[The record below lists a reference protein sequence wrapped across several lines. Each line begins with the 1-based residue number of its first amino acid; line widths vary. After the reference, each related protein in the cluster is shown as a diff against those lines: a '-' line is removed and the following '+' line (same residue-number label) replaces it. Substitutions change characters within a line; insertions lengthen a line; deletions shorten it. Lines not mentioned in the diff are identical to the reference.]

1 MCSEK
6 VLTTVNYAHLTM
18 NTVLFASKTEQKNNE
33 QGPIPSINS
42 NRNPNYN

>member
-18 NTVLFASKTEQKNNE
+18 NTVLATSKTEQENNE
-33 QGPIPSINS
+33 QGPIPSTNS
-42 NRNPNYN
+42 NRNPNHK